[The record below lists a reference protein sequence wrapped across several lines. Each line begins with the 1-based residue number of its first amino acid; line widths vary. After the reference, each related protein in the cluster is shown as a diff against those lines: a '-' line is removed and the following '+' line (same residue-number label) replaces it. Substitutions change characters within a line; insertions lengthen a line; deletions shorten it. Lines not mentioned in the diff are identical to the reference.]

1 MSVDVKV
8 VVKMN
13 QHKMIIYN
21 FTDLSDL
28 DVLQHVATVIHIGE
42 ISMSHNEKIYCPITT
57 FRNGNVVY
65 ADKRKNTYTFKICSN
80 EQPEK

>member
-28 DVLQHVATVIHIGE
+28 DILQYVATVIHIGE
-42 ISMSHNEKIYCPITT
+42 ISMSHNEKYI
-57 FRNGNVVY
+57 V
-65 ADKRKNTYTFKICSN
+65 
-80 EQPEK
+80 Q

>member
-42 ISMSHNEKIYCPITT
+42 ISMSHNEKYI
-57 FRNGNVVY
+57 V
-65 ADKRKNTYTFKICSN
+65 
-80 EQPEK
+80 Q